1 MTAAKKQKITMA
13 RLYRLENIESYL
25 DFLEHNSIQR
35 FTETFCNETL
45 SRVYRL
51 VMFSKEIN
59 ASPHFLYNLQRAIE
73 RESFKRNFDCFK
85 VVKQNK
91 YDVLDV
97 IYHQK
102 DFVYLTD

>member
-1 MTAAKKQKITMA
+1 MVK
-13 RLYRLENIESYL
+13 LHRLENIESFT
-25 DFLEHNSIQR
+25 DFLEHNSIER

-51 VMFSKEIN
+51 IIFSKEIN
-59 ASPHFLYNLQRAIE
+59 ATPHFLYNLQRAIE
-73 RESFKRNFDCFK
+73 RESLNRNFDCFN

-91 YDVLDV
+91 DDVMDV

>member
-1 MTAAKKQKITMA
+1 MVK
-13 RLYRLENIESYL
+13 LHRLENIDSYL
-25 DFLEHNSIQR
+25 DYLEHNSIER

-51 VMFSKEIN
+51 VIFSKEID
-59 ASPHFLYNLQRAIE
+59 ASPHFLYQLQRAIE
-73 RESFKRNFDCFK
+73 RESLKRNFDCFK
-85 VVKQNK
+85 VIKQTK

-102 DFVYLTD
+102 EFVYLSD

>member
-1 MTAAKKQKITMA
+1 MVK
-13 RLYRLENIESYL
+13 LHRLENIESYL
-25 DFLEHNSIQR
+25 DFLEHNSIER

-51 VMFSKEIN
+51 VIFSREID

-73 RESFKRNFDCFK
+73 RESLKRNFDCFQII
-85 VVKQNK
+85 KQDK
-91 YDVLDV
+91 RDVIDV

-102 DFVYLTD
+102 EFVYLTN